1 MATSDE
7 IYGAI
12 GNFTRVYPG
21 GASAVQDAIELVTGK
36 APELGRVTEA
46 LRLLPREQL
55 EQVFM
60 DLRSIGKAFE

>member
-7 IYGAI
+7 IYGAVDKFMMA
-12 GNFTRVYPG
+12 NPG

-36 APELGRVTEA
+36 TPEIERVAEA
-46 LRLLPREQL
+46 LRGLPRDQL